1 MPKDKTGNLLVCF
14 WGPSDCSNLFMQVII
29 YAALLFAFCSDSLA
43 SPGVEEKRFLVVEQ
57 ARKSL
62 GIREQSGHND
72 GPVVDEILASVNLE
86 GSKAPWCAAFIVW
99 VGDKAFGAT
108 LLNPYP
114 RSAWSPTFLAKPTWD
129 RQRKGTPLKP
139 ADVFGIWFNS
149 MGRVAHVGLVEKNE
163 GDWLVTI
170 EGNTNGGG
178 SRDGDGVY
186 RRRRLSANVLGR
198 GWL

>member
-1 MPKDKTGNLLVCF
+1 MPKDKTGNLLVRF
-14 WGPSDCSNLFMQVII
+14 WDPPDRSNLFMQII

-43 SPGVEEKRFLVVEQ
+43 SPGVEEKRLLVVEQ

-62 GIREQSGHND
+62 GIREQSGRND

-114 RSAWSPTFLAKPTWD
+114 RSAWSPTFLTKPTWD

-149 MGRVAHVGLVEKNE
+149 MGRVAHVGLVEKSE

-186 RRRRLSANVLGR
+186 RRRRLAANVLGR

>member
-1 MPKDKTGNLLVCF
+1 MQIKHAILITLLTYPLVG
-14 WGPSDCSNLFMQVII
+14 WGTAPSRELII
-29 YAALLFAFCSDSLA
+29 T
-43 SPGVEEKRFLVVEQ
+43 E
-57 ARKSL
+57 ARKAI
-62 GIREQSGHND
+62 GIREATGRND
-72 GPVVDEILASVNLE
+72 GAVVDEILASVNLE
-86 GSKAPWCAAFIVW
+86 GTKAPWCAAFIVW
-99 VGDKAFGAT
+99 VGDKAFGST

-114 RSAWSPTFLAKPTWD
+114 RSAWSPVFLAKPTWD

-186 RRRRLSANVLGR
+186 RRRRLSTNVLGR

>member
-1 MPKDKTGNLLVCF
+1 MQIAYVALFLAF
-14 WGPSDCSNLFMQVII
+14 LSN
-29 YAALLFAFCSDSLA
+29 ALAG
-43 SPGVEEKRFLVVEQ
+43 PGVEAQRLLVVEQ
-57 ARKSL
+57 ARRAI
-62 GIREQSGHND
+62 GIKEATGRND
-72 GPVVDEILASVNLE
+72 GPVVDEILASVKLE
-86 GSKAPWCAAFIVW
+86 GTRAPWCAAFIVW

-108 LLNPYP
+108 LFNPYP
-114 RSAWSPTFLAKPTWD
+114 RSAWSPVFVAEPTWD
-129 RQRKGTPLKP
+129 RQRRGVPLKP

-178 SRDGDGVY
+178 SREGDGVY
-186 RRRRLSANVLGR
+186 RRRRLAVNVLGK

>member
-1 MPKDKTGNLLVCF
+1 
-14 WGPSDCSNLFMQVII
+14 MQII
-29 YAALLFAFCSDSLA
+29 YVALSFAFVSHALA
-43 SPGVEEKRFLVVEQ
+43 SPGTEAQRILVVNQ
-57 ARKSL
+57 ARSSL
-62 GIREQSGHND
+62 GIRELSGHND
-72 GPVVDEILASVNLE
+72 GPLVDEILSSVGLE
-86 GSKAPWCAAFIVW
+86 GTQAPWCAAFIVW
-99 VGDKAFGAT
+99 LGDKTFGSV
-108 LLNPYP
+108 LNPYP
-114 RSAWSPTFLAKPTWD
+114 RSGWSPTFLKNPTWN
-129 RQRKGTPLKP
+129 RQGRGVPLQP

-186 RRRRLSANVLGR
+186 RRRRMAVNVLGR

>member
-1 MPKDKTGNLLVCF
+1 
-14 WGPSDCSNLFMQVII
+14 MQVV
-29 YAALLFAFCSDSLA
+29 YVSLFLAFLSNALA
-43 SPGVEEKRFLVVEQ
+43 SPGVEAQRLLVVEQ

-62 GIREQSGHND
+62 GIREATGRND
-72 GPVVDEILASVNLE
+72 GPLVDEILASVNLE
-86 GSKAPWCAAFIVW
+86 GTKAPWCAAFIVW
-99 VGDKAFGAT
+99 VGDKAFGAS
-108 LLNPYP
+108 LFNPYP
-114 RSAWSPTFLAKPTWD
+114 RSAWSPVFVAKPTWD
-129 RQRKGTPLKP
+129 RQRRGTPLKP

-186 RRRRLSANVLGR
+186 RRRRMAVNVLGKD
-198 GWL
+198 WL

>member
-1 MPKDKTGNLLVCF
+1 
-14 WGPSDCSNLFMQVII
+14 MQVV
-29 YAALLFAFCSDSLA
+29 YVALFLAFLSDSLA
-43 SPGVEEKRFLVVEQ
+43 SPGVEASRVLVVEQ
-57 ARKSL
+57 ARKSI
-62 GIREQSGHND
+62 GIREKSGRND

-86 GSKAPWCAAFIVW
+86 GTKAPWCAAFIVW
-99 VGDKAFGAT
+99 VGDKAFGST

-114 RSAWSPTFLAKPTWD
+114 RSAWSPTFLTKPTWD

-149 MGRVAHVGLVEKNE
+149 MGRVAHVGLVEKSE

-186 RRRRLSANVLGR
+186 RRRRLAANVLGR

>member
-1 MPKDKTGNLLVCF
+1 MSKDKANNLFVCF
-14 WGPSDCSNLFMQVII
+14 WDTPDRSNSFMQVI
-29 YAALLFAFCSDSLA
+29 YVALFIAFLTDSLA
-43 SPGVEEKRFLVVEQ
+43 SPGIEAQRILVIEQ
-57 ARKSL
+57 ARKSI
-62 GIREQSGHND
+62 GIRELSGRND
-72 GPVVDEILASVNLE
+72 GPVVDEILSSVNLE
-86 GSKAPWCAAFIVW
+86 GTKAPWCAAFIVW
-99 VGDKAFGAT
+99 VGDKAFGST
-108 LLNPYP
+108 LFNPYP
-114 RSAWSPTFLAKPTWD
+114 RSAWSPTFLTKPTWD

-139 ADVFGIWFNS
+139 ADVFGIWLHS

-186 RRRRLSANVLGR
+186 RRRRLSTNVLGR

>member
-1 MPKDKTGNLLVCF
+1 
-14 WGPSDCSNLFMQVII
+14 MQVII
-29 YAALLFAFCSDSLA
+29 YVAILFAFVSDSLA
-43 SPGVEEKRFLVVEQ
+43 SPGVEASRVLVIEQ
-57 ARKSL
+57 ARKSI
-62 GIREQSGHND
+62 GIRELSERND
-72 GPVVDEILASVNLE
+72 GPMVDEILSSVNLE

-99 VGDKAFGAT
+99 VGDKAFGST

-149 MGRVAHVGLVEKNE
+149 MGRVAHVGFVEKSE

-186 RRRRLSANVLGR
+186 RRRRLSTNVLGR

>member
-1 MPKDKTGNLLVCF
+1 
-14 WGPSDCSNLFMQVII
+14 MQVI
-29 YAALLFAFCSDSLA
+29 YVALFIAFLSDSLA
-43 SPGVEEKRFLVVEQ
+43 SPGVEASRVLVIEQ
-57 ARKSL
+57 ARKSI
-62 GIREQSGHND
+62 GIREKSGRND

-86 GSKAPWCAAFIVW
+86 GTKAPWCAAFIVW
-99 VGDKAFGAT
+99 VGDKAFGST

-114 RSAWSPTFLAKPTWD
+114 RSAWSPIFLTKPTWD

-139 ADVFGIWFNS
+139 ADVFGIWFHS
-149 MGRVAHVGLVEKNE
+149 MGRVAHVGFVEKNE

-186 RRRRLSANVLGR
+186 RRRRLAANVLGR

>member
-1 MPKDKTGNLLVCF
+1 
-14 WGPSDCSNLFMQVII
+14 MQVI
-29 YAALLFAFCSDSLA
+29 YAALLFAFCSDALA
-43 SPGVEEKRFLVVEQ
+43 SPGTEAQRILVVEQ
-57 ARKSL
+57 ARRSL
-62 GIREQSGHND
+62 GIRELSGHND
-72 GPVVDEILASVNLE
+72 GPLVDEILSSVGLE
-86 GSKAPWCAAFIVW
+86 GTQAPWCAAFIVW
-99 VGDKAFGAT
+99 VGDKAFGST
-108 LLNPYP
+108 LFNPYP
-114 RSAWSPTFLAKPTWD
+114 RSAWSPTFLNKPTWD
-129 RQRKGTPLKP
+129 RQRGGIPLKP

-186 RRRRLSANVLGR
+186 RRRRLSTNVLGR